1 MSLQLTR
8 ALSAAG
14 LSLLLLFM
22 AACGK
27 QDKNT
32 QENTDNIQSA
42 SSDLKENT
50 ELDAG
55 KIWPNADNW
64 PRTDLS
70 TFSAK
75 PDEFVVTGLDKD
87 GIPSIDAPKFIPVA
101 QSGYDGREPVI
112 ALTVDNVSR
121 AYPLSVLMWHEIVND
136 VIADTPVI
144 VTYCPLCNSALV
156 YERTINGK
164 TTTFGVSDV
173 LRKSSLVM
181 YDRETESWWQ
191 QVTGEAI
198 VGERTGHLLK
208 RLPARFISV
217 KQFQTSFPQGK
228 ILARPDTNFNYGTN
242 KFVDFDTTGR
252 PFKLFV
258 DVPAGYDKMER
269 VVMVDNIAWRLKTV
283 ADAGEITDG
292 NLRIRWAPGQVSA
305 VDNRLI
311 SKSRDVGSI
320 IVERKK
326 DNGEWELANYDVV
339 FAFVFA
345 AFKPN
350 GEWRG

>member
-1 MSLQLTR
+1 MHLRLAKTISS
-8 ALSAAG
+8 SA
-14 LSLLLLFM
+14 SFLLIFLI
-22 AACGK
+22 AACQQ
-27 QDKNT
+27 QDSIL
-32 QENTDNIQSA
+32 QENASGTQSVSSA
-42 SSDLKENT
+42 SN
-50 ELDAG
+50 DAG
-55 KIWPNADNW
+55 NGADIIWPNAATW
-64 PRTDLS
+64 PLTNFDK
-70 TFSAK
+70 FSVT

-87 GIPSIDAPKFIPVA
+87 GIPSIDAPKFISVDT
-101 QSGYDGREPVI
+101 SEYDKREPVI
-112 ALTVDNVSR
+112 ALTVDNISR

-136 VIADTPVI
+136 VIAEKPVV

-156 YERTINGK
+156 YERIIDGN

-198 VGERTGHLLK
+198 VGERTGHKLT

-217 KQFQTSFPQGK
+217 EQFQDSFPQGK
-228 ILARPDTNFNYGTN
+228 ILARPDTNFRYGEN
-242 KFVDFDTTGR
+242 KFVDFDSTGR

-258 DVPAGYDKMER
+258 EVPEGFDKMER
-269 VVMVDNIAWRLKTV
+269 VVMVDNVAWRLKTV
-283 ADAGEITDG
+283 ADAGEILEDG
-292 NLRIRWAPGQVSA
+292 LRIKWSSGQVSA
-305 VDNRLI
+305 VDNREI

-320 IVERKK
+320 IVERKN
-326 DNGEWELANYDVV
+326 DDGEWELANYDVV

-345 AFKPN
+345 AFKPD